1 MEDLFALVIPRALL
15 KRRKPPRVSLAEPSA
30 EDLEQIEE
38 LRIQGSRLKVPHPIR
53 VFVRFQDEKAARA
66 AADFFAKEGFR
77 STLRADAAES
87 WTLIGVIS
95 LVPDPKVITWLRE
108 QMGSWTRDLDGTYLG
123 WDAPIVA

>member
-15 KRRKPPRVSLAEPSA
+15 KKRKPPRVSLSEPSP

-38 LRIQGSRLKVPHPIR
+38 LRIQGSRLKVPHPVR
-53 VFVRFQDEKAARA
+53 AFVRFQDEKSARA
-66 AADFFAKEGFR
+66 AIEFFAKEGFH
-77 STLRADAAES
+77 STLRTDAPDR
-87 WTLIGVIS
+87 WTVIGVIS

-108 QMGSWTRDLDGTYLG
+108 QMGSWTKELGGTYLG